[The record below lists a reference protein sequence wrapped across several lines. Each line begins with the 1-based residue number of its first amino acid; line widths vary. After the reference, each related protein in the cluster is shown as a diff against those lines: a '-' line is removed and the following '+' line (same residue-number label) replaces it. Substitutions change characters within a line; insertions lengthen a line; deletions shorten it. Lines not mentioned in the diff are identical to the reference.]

1 MAEVQQNI
9 LINIDVESGKVT
21 SELDQIDKKINDLG
35 KGANLQSFK
44 SVRAEIAA
52 AREEAVRLAL
62 AIDEAEAAGQNVDD
76 LSARY
81 TQVTQRAAELRDAV
95 DKTNASI
102 ANSNPD
108 NRLQGLITIAQG
120 AALAVQGVAG
130 AFTILGVDAE
140 TANVA
145 LAKLQGIIAL
155 TNSLSSID
163 EIVDGYKDL
172 TRNINFATFATQA
185 SNAATAAATVI
196 QRAFTGSVVA
206 TGTAFKVLRAAII
219 STGIGAL
226 VVAIGLTVAA
236 LVKLTD
242 QSEKAEKA
250 TKDLADEIDRII
262 GKYDEESRALD
273 RNTKLQ
279 VAIAKARG
287 ASQTQIN
294 NITANNLRRQ
304 LREALAAEEEL
315 DNAIQKRR
323 NDGLVESAE
332 EIKKNNERLT
342 QLRTEIKN
350 VRLEIDLLF
359 VENSAIANQAGLD
372 AIEEQKDAAVKAA
385 EDTQRA
391 QERASEEAKQKR
403 INDLEEIAQFTD
415 QVRIEDQRARQTDLQ
430 NEIDEVNRK
439 YKRLIDLA
447 RAYRKDTTE
456 LEKLRAAEINRI
468 TTQALL
474 DSAIKQRELVIRSV
488 QSVSDFIFLQL
499 ENIRKSSFEDQKRFI
514 RGASEEAKK
523 SLLSIADVVAE
534 AQKNLAEFN
543 LQQNIELIRKLT
555 LSTDANENK
564 RRQEQLV
571 AVLRA
576 TFEEEKNALLLAAEQ
591 LKKRSEFTIKAIK
604 IDIDIAEA
612 KKKLGEIEIA
622 LNDTLK
628 SFSTGT
634 LGRQR
639 VENEK
644 NIRQLTADRA
654 NIRAEL
660 DKTLAFIES
669 ARAQALANLNNRYST
684 LTQEERNL
692 NRQYRNELLQ
702 LDQAV
707 LTQRLQTLAEAGLKI
722 VQKDAEITQRRI
734 QEQRTLGKQLSLTSQ
749 VIGGDVEPSFT
760 RGLLSSAEKKRFD
773 ESLLTIKSFY
783 DEQKNLA
790 NIEFQRQIADTT
802 KNQDEIEELKREH
815 INRLIGIEVEYND
828 SVSRLNEATLESRLQ
843 FYEAIG
849 QGIGNFGELIDG
861 LAGKQTAFGKAA
873 ALTEIIIQ
881 TGAGFARGFALAQKQ
896 ALETPGGG
904 YILPLFYAQ
913 QIAAVI
919 SAANQARQILQKVP
933 GGPASSAGST
943 NAPATPQAINS
954 SVFRLPPEA
963 QNVRVVNQQN
973 QVVRAYITNEDLR
986 SAQEKRAFLDKLS
999 NF

>member
-1 MAEVQQNI
+1 MADVQQNI

-44 SVRAEIAA
+44 SIRAEIAA

-62 AIDEAEAAGQNVDD
+62 AIDEAEAAGQNVDA

-81 TQVTQRAAELRDAV
+81 TEVTQRAAELRDAV

-102 ANSNPD
+102 GNARPD

-145 LAKLQGIIAL
+145 LAKLQGIIAI
-155 TNSLSSID
+155 TSSLSSID

-172 TRNINFATFATQA
+172 TRNINFATIATQA
-185 SNAATAAATVI
+185 SNVATAAATVI

-242 QSEKAEKA
+242 QSEKAEQA
-250 TKDLADEIDRII
+250 TKDLGDEIDRII

-304 LREALAAEEEL
+304 LREALAAEEQL

-403 INDLEEIAQFTD
+403 INDLEEIAEFTD

-447 RAYRKDTTE
+447 RTYRKDTTE

-468 TTQALL
+468 TTQALFS
-474 DSAIKQRELVIRSV
+474 SARSANELVAADLQRV
-488 QSVSDFIFLQL
+488 TDFVFAQI
-499 ENIRKSSFEDQKRFI
+499 DRF
-514 RGASEEAKK
+514 RKK
-523 SLLSIADVVAE
+523 SIGTQKAFLKENNEVAKLRFTE
-534 AQKNLAEFN
+534 LVDIVEQTQKNLAEFN
-543 LQQNIELIRKLT
+543 LQETIDRITKLT
-555 LSTDANENK
+555 FSTDPGENK
-564 RRQEQLV
+564 RRQDQIVESVKSAFQLGL
-571 AVLRA
+571 ADITR
-576 TFEEEKNALLLAAEQ
+576 AAEDLKSRRENEFQ
-591 LKKRSEFTIKAIK
+591 LFKIDLDISEAEKKLESLAKSLDQTLKALNSGPAGKVRLESQKAIEQGF
-604 IDIDIAEA
+604 I
-612 KKKLGEIEIA
+612 L
-622 LNDTLK
+622 
-628 SFSTGT
+628 
-634 LGRQR
+634 Q
-639 VENEK
+639 
-644 NIRQLTADRA
+644 
-654 NIRAEL
+654 
-660 DKTLAFIES
+660 KTLRET
-669 ARAQALANLNNRYST
+669 LN
-684 LTQEERNL
+684 
-692 NRQYRNELLQ
+692 
-702 LDQAV
+702 
-707 LTQRLQTLAEAGLKI
+707 QTLATIDEGRRLAVQQIDKRYADLTEQEKRSSLQYRREIEAIDKVAFELRVKNIGQAGLLLIETDREIAKQRI
-722 VQKDAEITQRRI
+722 LVQKSI
-734 QEQRTLGKQLSLTSQ
+734 QEQTSMTSQ
-749 VIGGDVEPSFT
+749 VIGDQVGGSFT
-760 RGLLSSAEKKRFD
+760 RDIMGENARKQFDQSLLS
-773 ESLLTIKSFY
+773 IKAFY
-783 DEQKNLA
+783 DEQKNLE
-790 NIEFQRQIADTT
+790 NLEFQRQISDKSKT
-802 KNQDEIEELKREH
+802 QLEIERITREH
-815 INRLIGIEVEYND
+815 YSRLVQIESEYNNQINTLNQAQLD
-828 SVSRLNEATLESRLQ
+828 SRLMLL
-843 FYEAIG
+843 EAIG
-849 QGIGNFGELIDG
+849 GAVGRFGETIDG
-861 LAGKQTAFGKAA
+861 FANKQTAVGKAA
-873 ALTEIIIQ
+873 AIAEIAIQ
-881 TGAGFARGFALAQKQ
+881 TATGFARGLQIAQQTAAAAGPGAAFAL
-896 ALETPGGG
+896 P
-904 YILPLFYAQ
+904 IFYAQ
-913 QIAAVI
+913 QVAIVLSAV
-919 SAANQARQILQKVP
+919 NKARQILEKVP
-933 GGPASSAGST
+933 GPSSAGGAST
-943 NAPATPQAINS
+943 APTPPQAINS

-963 QNVRVVNQQN
+963 QNVRVVNQQS